1 MYSPE
6 NLYQR
11 QSILNAHPT
20 KLVVKMYD
28 LIAKNCYLEN
38 KEQVN
43 KLLAELIHHL
53 NFDYDL
59 SSSLFEIYS
68 YCQRL
73 NKDSKF
79 EEIIEVLNPLRITWE
94 EVSQVEI
101 RKQINLSR

>member
-1 MYSPE
+1 MYSSE

-11 QSILNAHPT
+11 QSILNSHPT
-20 KLVVKMYD
+20 QLVVKMYD

-43 KLLAELIHHL
+43 KLLAELIHYL

-73 NKDSKF
+73 SKESKF
-79 EEIIEVLNPLRITWE
+79 DEIIEILNPLRITWE
-94 EVSQVEI
+94 EVSQVEMK
-101 RKQINLSR
+101 KQINL